1 MNLLAADGRLGHR
14 QAAEGLTCG
23 ATSRHLVVYSG
34 IIATFFA
41 ALTRRDRR
49 EQLKFGGL
57 VWLGMAGGVLLL
69 AYV

>member
-1 MNLLAADGRLGHR
+1 VKSHFA
-14 QAAEGLTCG
+14 
-23 ATSRHLVVYSG
+23 HLVVYSA

-57 VWLGMAGGVLLL
+57 VWLGMVGGVLLL
-69 AYV
+69 AYVMLPFPR

>member
-1 MNLLAADGRLGHR
+1 VRSHFA
-14 QAAEGLTCG
+14 
-23 ATSRHLVVYSG
+23 HLVVYSA

-57 VWLGMAGGVLLL
+57 VWLGMVGGVLLL
-69 AYV
+69 AYVMLPFPR